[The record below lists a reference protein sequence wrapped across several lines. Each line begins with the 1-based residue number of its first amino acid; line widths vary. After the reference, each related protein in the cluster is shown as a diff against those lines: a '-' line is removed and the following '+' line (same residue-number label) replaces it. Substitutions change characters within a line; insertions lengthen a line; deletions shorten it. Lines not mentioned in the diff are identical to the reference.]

1 VPENPVRNATL
12 PAKKTALPCI
22 FRQISFYY
30 LDSFNCLKVWLS
42 RLLLNV
48 SVASVIEMRAVI

>member
-1 VPENPVRNATL
+1 VAENPVRNAIQ

-22 FRQISFYY
+22 FMQISFYY

-42 RLLLNV
+42 RLLLDV
-48 SVASVIEMRAVI
+48 SVASVIEMRVAI